1 MSHQNLVASELSEMG
16 FETKTTL
23 TGVLV
28 SLKRPISWM
37 EVKTALE
44 RAFEGIEF
52 RMIQIH
58 RNTIHI
64 ITEE

>member
-16 FETKTTL
+16 FETKVTQ

-28 SLKRPISWM
+28 SLKRPVSTL
-37 EVKTALE
+37 EVKTALDQ
-44 RAFEGIEF
+44 AFEGIEF
-52 RMIQIH
+52 KLFQI
-58 RNTIHI
+58 RPNAIHI